1 MLDANDLWF
10 QFCVKHASMNDDSK
24 IRTRSKYESSR
35 IVAELSGWLNRET
48 NRAFVR
54 PSDSKNRKNRKNTK
68 NSKNSKKR
76 ERKGTTKEVR
86 DRGMTESSTCT
97 RACGIRV
104 SLRYV
109 AVQTEARDNGY
120 EEWIYQWP
128 RVES

>member
-1 MLDANDLWF
+1 MQKIVLDANDLWF
-10 QFCVKHASMNDDSK
+10 EFCVKHAPMNDDSK

-35 IVAELSGWLNRET
+35 IVAELSGWLNRER
-48 NRAFVR
+48 NHRALVR
-54 PSDSKNRKNRKNTK
+54 LSDSR
-68 NSKNSKKR
+68 NSKNSKNR
-76 ERKGTTKEVR
+76 ERKGTTNEVR

-120 EEWIYQWP
+120 EEWIYQSP